1 MDDKT
6 KNILSAVSPL
16 YAATQGKGVGLVGLI
31 GNERSRRKNKKE
43 EAKQKLI
50 DEAAKASVT
59 PPMPE
64 PQMMRKGG
72 QWSARKAQ
80 MLAKAYKDAGGGY
93 K

>member
-31 GNERSRRKNKKE
+31 GNERSRRKDKKE

-72 QWSARKAQ
+72 KVRGAGKARQGVRPCK
-80 MLAKAYKDAGGGY
+80 MR
-93 K
+93 

>member
-6 KNILSAVSPL
+6 KNILSALSPA
-16 YAATQGKGVGLVGLI
+16 YAISQGKSLGVMGLI

-50 DEAAKASVT
+50 DESAKAPVT

-72 QWSARKAQ
+72 KVRGAGKARQGVRPCK
-80 MLAKAYKDAGGGY
+80 MR
-93 K
+93 